1 MKTTIKLSFET
12 KEKLNK
18 LKIHRETYED
28 VVLFLL
34 KNNSSPLNTSRGL
47 GFPHSYLV
55 GRGISY
61 G

>member
-34 KNNSSPLNTSRGL
+34 KNNSLLLNISRGL
-47 GFPHSYLV
+47 SSYLSPYYYI
-55 GRGISY
+55 RKL
-61 G
+61 